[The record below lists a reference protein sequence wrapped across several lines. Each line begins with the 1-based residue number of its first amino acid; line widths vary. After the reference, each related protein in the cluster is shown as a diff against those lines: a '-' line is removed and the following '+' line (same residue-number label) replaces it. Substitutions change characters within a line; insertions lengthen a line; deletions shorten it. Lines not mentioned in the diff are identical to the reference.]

1 MPVYSSSILIRYG
14 GEDVGKMN
22 KNLLNS
28 FMARFGDTQKTLDA
42 MGISLSRLNAKINET
57 GGAEFVQSEMDFI
70 ATRYQLS
77 ADDVV
82 NIFFAQKVS

>member
-1 MPVYSSSILIRYG
+1 M
-14 GEDVGKMN
+14 D

-28 FMARFGDTQKTLDA
+28 FMARFGDTQRTLADA

-57 GGAEFVQSEMDFI
+57 GGAEFSQGEMGFI
-70 ATRYQLS
+70 ASRYQLS

-82 NIFFAQKVS
+82 NIFFAHRVS

>member
-1 MPVYSSSILIRYG
+1 
-14 GEDVGKMN
+14 MN

-28 FMARFGDTQKTLDA
+28 FMARFGDTQKTLAAA
-42 MGISLSRLNAKINET
+42 MGTSLSRLKAKINET
-57 GGAEFVQSEMDFI
+57 GGAEFMQGEMDFI
-70 ATRYQLS
+70 ANRYRLS